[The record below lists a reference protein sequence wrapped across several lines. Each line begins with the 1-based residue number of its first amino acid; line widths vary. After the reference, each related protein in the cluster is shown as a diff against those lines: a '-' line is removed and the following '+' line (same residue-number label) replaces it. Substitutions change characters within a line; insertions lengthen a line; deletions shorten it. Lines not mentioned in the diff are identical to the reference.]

1 MRCEDLGSQL
11 LFHDVRTLDYIFVG
25 GGLTVCP
32 TSLTADSGPES
43 AKESAVVI
51 RPRATL
57 NAGHRANDPLQD
69 LSCEQTPRRSA
80 RVSGRDEE
88 DPEDVDE
95 VAEDEEGLRHR
106 RRWME
111 VEVQGPQPSALWPSD
126 HFAVVAN
133 LCFEG
138 ELDEEGE
145 R

>member
-1 MRCEDLGSQL
+1 MGSQL
-11 LFHDVRTLDYIFVG
+11 LFHDVRTLDYVFVG

-32 TSLTADSGPES
+32 TALAADSGP
-43 AKESAVVI
+43 ESAVVI

-57 NAGHRANDPLQD
+57 NAGHRANDPLQV
-69 LSCEQTPRRSA
+69 LSGEQTPRRSD
-80 RVSGRDEE
+80 RLSERDDEE
-88 DPEDVDE
+88 AEDVDE
-95 VAEDEEGLRHR
+95 EAEDEEGLRHR

-138 ELDEEGE
+138 ELDEEGDS
-145 R
+145 

>member
-1 MRCEDLGSQL
+1 MGSQL
-11 LFHDVRTLDYIFVG
+11 LFHDVRTLDYVFVG

-32 TSLTADSGPES
+32 TALTADSGP
-43 AKESAVVI
+43 ESAVVI

-57 NAGHRANDPLQD
+57 NAGHRANDPLQV
-69 LSCEQTPRRSA
+69 LSGEQTPHRSA
-80 RVSGRDEE
+80 RDIGRDEE
-88 DPEDVDE
+88 EAEDVDE
-95 VAEDEEGLRHR
+95 EAEDEEGLRHRRHR

-145 R
+145 S